1 MPLLERVRI
10 EDYLPESERPEYDN
24 LLQSL
29 TKEFTYPFGGCSV
42 VRGIEGSYL
51 SSIGNRIPDRINL
64 DYFDAPLALS
74 IDFTLVAAYSRE
86 LKAVVIEALTEEDVL
101 ISVKQVYHAV

>member
-10 EDYLPESERPEYDN
+10 EVYLPESQIPEYDN

-29 TKEFTYPFGGCSV
+29 TKEFTYAFGGCSI

-51 SSIGNRIPDRINL
+51 SILGNRIPDRINL
-64 DYFDAPLALS
+64 VYFDAPLALS
-74 IDFTLVAAYSRE
+74 IDFAIVAAYSRE
-86 LKAVVIEALTEEDVL
+86 LKEVVIEALTEEEVM
-101 ISVKQVYHAV
+101 IAVEQVYHAV